1 MLGLGCN
8 SISALFG
15 GAAGGD
21 GGTPQACEASAD
33 GSAPVSDAAPTS
45 DATPE

>member
-1 MLGLGCN
+1 MIGLGCN
-8 SISALFG
+8 SLSGVFG
-15 GAAGGD
+15 GVAGGQ
-21 GGTPQACEASAD
+21 GGTPQPCGANAD